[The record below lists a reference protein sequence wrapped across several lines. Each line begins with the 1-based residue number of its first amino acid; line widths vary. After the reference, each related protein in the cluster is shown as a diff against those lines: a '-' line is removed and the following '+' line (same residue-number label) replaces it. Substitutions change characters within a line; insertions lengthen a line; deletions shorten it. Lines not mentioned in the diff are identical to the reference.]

1 VSRKAAVITVEL
13 VEESVGSAN
22 SANRAI
28 ADDLIRWFNDTVLPA
43 PWVKRVRLV
52 SVQRFSDAE

>member
-13 VEESVGSAN
+13 VDESVGS
-22 SANRAI
+22 AI

-52 SVQRFSDAE
+52 SVQQFSDAE

>member
-22 SANRAI
+22 STI
-28 ADDLIRWFNDTVLPA
+28 ADDLIRWFNDAVLPA